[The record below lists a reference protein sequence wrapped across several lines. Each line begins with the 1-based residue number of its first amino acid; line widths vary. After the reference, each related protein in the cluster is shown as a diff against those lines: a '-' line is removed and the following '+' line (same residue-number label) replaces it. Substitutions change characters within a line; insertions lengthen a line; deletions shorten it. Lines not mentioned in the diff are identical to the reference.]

1 MDNTEIAMAKFNG
14 DGFFTWQMKSMYTLM
29 RKGLWELIEPN
40 EDSESSPS
48 TLDNH
53 KALGIIAQGLGD
65 EVIHHI
71 AGIKNAKLA
80 WEQLNNLF
88 GSETK
93 SSKMNLLMQFYLLN
107 KNESHI
113 MTAHINK
120 FKALKQ

>member
-1 MDNTEIAMAKFNG
+1 MG
-14 DGFFTWQMKSMYTLM
+14 DGFFTWQMKAMYTLM
-29 RKGLWELIEPN
+29 RKGLWELIELN
-40 EDSESSPS
+40 EDSEILPS

-53 KALGIIAQGLGD
+53 KALGIIAQGSGD

-93 SSKMNLLMQFYLLN
+93 SSKMNLLMQFYRLDKIELDTM
-107 KNESHI
+107 I
-113 MTAHINK
+113 AHINK
-120 FKALKQ
+120 FQGTKATTCRSKENS